1 MTHIIVTTSDEL
13 EFDKRVIENKE

>member
-13 EFDKRVIENKE
+13 EFDKKTCYWD